1 MNWMCPEKCESSGNS
16 LFTAA
21 AVSPASRCYNRGTFD
36 DVTGSVANVS
46 GPSRVETQGS
56 WRGYP
61 NQTVPYWPVPYHQW
75 KQGLMEQ
82 STSVDPTCNDSCK
95 SSNIDNCT
103 LMAIQ
108 LSRRACITNS
118 QWYSEQAQS
127 VILKGLGSRCNII
140 DQKYQ
145 LAWIRTQRPAQT
157 KTACRFEK
165 SFLVFTKLYLKTSH
179 TTTVYSKRN
188 SSQCSSHC
196 STVIFFLE
204 KY

>member
-1 MNWMCPEKCESSGNS
+1 
-16 LFTAA
+16 
-21 AVSPASRCYNRGTFD
+21 
-36 DVTGSVANVS
+36 
-46 GPSRVETQGS
+46 
-56 WRGYP
+56 
-61 NQTVPYWPVPYHQW
+61 
-75 KQGLMEQ
+75 
-82 STSVDPTCNDSCK
+82 
-95 SSNIDNCT
+95 
-103 LMAIQ
+103 MAIQ

-165 SFLVFTKLYLKTSH
+165 SFLVFAKLYLKTSH

-196 STVIFFLE
+196 STVIFFFRKVLTKNQAIFAKGRLKPSQINCFATATE
-204 KY
+204 